1 MKKKLIA
8 LSLFSCCFLNAGLLE
23 DAKNKANALIDN
35 TSKNINENV
44 DSAKEKL
51 NDYNKE
57 KEEKKKETLNLCV
70 EEIKTDLP
78 KYALFLEQY
87 YLKSN
92 KNAENK
98 LLSNYE
104 QLKKEGISSELK
116 SFVDEDL
123 LEKLSNSK
131 SLIEYSNIILS
142 SLKSIQEELKEND
155 KEKLDSLIKQT
166 QFLMFAW
173 TAPFEIYSTKK
184 VYDES
189 LLGITSK
196 LFTNID
202 KSKYDNYSKFLYS
215 LMITNTLNE
224 SITIKKDTAFSGAAK
239 VSLSYLNPISLVFAS
254 PSSEDKKGLETVCTE
269 LIENTYLKEPK
280 EIILENLA
288 SSLNIKKD
296 LIVSELDRISKN
308 DNLFEGSV
316 LFDKKNVKLEEIN
329 IIANPLQDSWYLMIR
344 EYMEIQDDFY
354 KNKKEV
360 DKIIEI
366 LNVLPDTENKI
377 AILKEDIFK
386 VDSLYRKL
394 DELVRFNI
402 IDLPISIYAD
412 LYSNEVRKA
421 KKWYKDDN
429 KLISKLAV
437 SFNQSCANLQKYM
450 LNSMAI
456 EKVLKIQKEIKSEF
470 NDAEWEEVKTRAK
483 LTQDWLNMLNKVKIE
498 NK

>member
-8 LSLFSCCFLNAGLLE
+8 LSLCSCCLLNAGLLE

-57 KEEKKKETLNLCV
+57 KDEKKKEKLNLCM

-78 KYALFLEQY
+78 KYASFIEQH

-92 KNAENK
+92 KNAEDK

-104 QLKKEGISSELK
+104 QLEKEGISSELK
-116 SFVDEDL
+116 SFVDEGL

-131 SLIEYSNIILS
+131 SLLEYSNIILS

-155 KEKLDSLIKQT
+155 KERLDSLIKQT

-173 TAPFEIYSTKK
+173 TAPFELYSTKK

-215 LMITNTLNE
+215 LMISNTLNE
-224 SITIKKDTAFSGAAK
+224 SITIKKDTALSGVAK
-239 VSLSYLNPISLVFAS
+239 ASLYSYSFGLINPT
-254 PSSEDKKGLETVCTE
+254 SEDKKGLETVCTE

-280 EIILENLA
+280 EIVLENLA

-296 LIVSELDRISKN
+296 LIVSEMDRISKN

-316 LFDKKNVKLEEIN
+316 LFDKKNAKLEEIN

-360 DKIIEI
+360 EKIIEI
-366 LNVLPDTENKI
+366 LSVLPNTENKI

-412 LYSNEVRKA
+412 LYSNEVKKA

-429 KLISKLAV
+429 NLIAKLAV
-437 SFNQSCANLQKYM
+437 SYNQSCANLQKYM
-450 LNSMAI
+450 LSSMAI
-456 EKVLKIQKEIKSEF
+456 EKVSKIQKEIKSEF

>member
-1 MKKKLIA
+1 MRKKLIA
-8 LSLFSCCFLNAGLLE
+8 LSLCSCCFLNAGLLE
-23 DAKNKANALIDN
+23 DAKNKANTL
-35 TSKNINENV
+35 INENV

-57 KEEKKKETLNLCV
+57 KDEKKKEKLNLCM

-78 KYALFLEQY
+78 KYASFIEQH

-92 KNAENK
+92 KNAEDK

-104 QLKKEGISSELK
+104 QLEKEGISSELK
-116 SFVDEDL
+116 SFVDEGL

-131 SLIEYSNIILS
+131 SLLEYSNIILS

-155 KEKLDSLIKQT
+155 KERLDSLIKQT

-173 TAPFEIYSTKK
+173 TAPFELYSTKK

-215 LMITNTLNE
+215 LMISNTLNE
-224 SITIKKDTAFSGAAK
+224 SITIKKDTALSGVAK
-239 VSLSYLNPISLVFAS
+239 ASLYIYSFGFIS
-254 PSSEDKKGLETVCTE
+254 PNSEDKKGLETVCTE

-280 EIILENLA
+280 EIVLENLA

-296 LIVSELDRISKN
+296 LIVSEMDRISNKG
-308 DNLFEGSV
+308 DLFEGSV
-316 LFDKKNVKLEEIN
+316 LLNKKNAKLEEIN

-360 DKIIEI
+360 EKIIEI
-366 LNVLPDTENKI
+366 LNALPDTENKI

-429 KLISKLAV
+429 KLIANLAV
-437 SFNQSCANLQKYM
+437 SFNQSCANLKKYM
-450 LNSMAI
+450 LSPI
-456 EKVLKIQKEIKSEF
+456 TIDKVLKVTKEIKDEF
-470 NDAEWEEVKTRAK
+470 NDAEWEEVITRAK